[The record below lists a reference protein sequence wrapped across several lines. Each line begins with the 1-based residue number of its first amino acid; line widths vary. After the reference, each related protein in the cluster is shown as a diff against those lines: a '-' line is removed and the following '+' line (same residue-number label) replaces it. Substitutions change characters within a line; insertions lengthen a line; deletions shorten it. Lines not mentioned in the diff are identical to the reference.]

1 MGQGNRRECFGD
13 RTDLV
18 LRLLEFMDSGAD
30 NAGQIVL
37 YTGVTEDAVDI
48 RRLVSD
54 VKEAQD
60 A

>member
-1 MGQGNRRECFGD
+1 MRLDTMMGD

-30 NAGQIVL
+30 NDGQIVL